1 MLSDTI
7 TTGGIQHLRLTVS
20 DPARS
25 RDFYTSMLGFLVLFE
40 SPDGF
45 LVTNGEIFLGL
56 RTAPDPSEAPA
67 DNTFNPNRIGLSR
80 LTFSVP
86 SRVEL
91 EKALVLCKL
100 RGVECGEI
108 VDRGPAFGFY
118 MLLLHD
124 PDGIEIELS
133 ARYPQD

>member
-1 MLSDTI
+1 
-7 TTGGIQHLRLTVS
+7 
-20 DPARS
+20 
-25 RDFYTSMLGFLVLFE
+25 
-40 SPDGF
+40 
-45 LVTNGEIFLGL
+45 
-56 RTAPDPSEAPA
+56 
-67 DNTFNPNRIGLSR
+67 
-80 LTFSVP
+80 
-86 SRVEL
+86 VEL